1 MSNFGTLEPRFMAFE
16 RCARA
21 RSPTRTMLGM
31 ARTRS
36 WFGSSLPSCTYPRER
51 ACCDDVQREVVYSS
65 VHDPPRPSTLVENV
79 LLEST
84 LDRLFP
90 LDPKSGALWCDE
102 TFWFDSVE
110 GDEDGPE
117 DDRLLAPAPRL
128 SAADQNRRSLKAKLQ
143 GEWVLTAADVGDDGA
158 AHMRLNGRSWV
169 AIRLAAY
176 VLGRNV
182 GHLRQ
187 YFDVHGDRVTVRQT
201 GLPSFTTHLRVDCGD
216 ARYPPER
223 AVLTSGYVAPGTH
236 AWDGATLATTITK
249 PGASGGFDGF
259 SREFRSDSAV
269 TMGRRGSVGLVL
281 LGVLYYFHD
290 AVITVLPKPV
300 DDVLLRCLYPREK
313 VNTNAGSVH
322 LPHITYARPI
332 ALEDGEDLSAAF
344 DPRGYPKLLR
354 NVVARDQDAI
364 VAYLAERNAGRTMR
378 MLDYT
383 EAIESG
389 APRRLASALYAG
401 FEAITDADAV
411 AEVVGVDITELG
423 GRDYRLNQLFT
434 SNFANGT
441 ASAALHCAPI
451 DSVVVQLVGTKTWY
465 FVAPDD
471 LKDIPATPM
480 PTFFAFPHTD
490 DELVARVR
498 HVHVVKQRPGDVLYF
513 GPSWCHAVWTEP
525 GPNVMFNMRYNAPH
539 LVKAGPRY
547 LFWKVMARILK
558 NNIRQKSGINPQDNK
573 KFYGRLYEDLMSY
586 YADCG
591 RSDAAE
597 KRRGIAP

>member
-1 MSNFGTLEPRFMAFE
+1 
-16 RCARA
+16 
-21 RSPTRTMLGM
+21 MLGM

-249 PGASGGFDGF
+249 PDASGGFDGF
-259 SREFRSDSAV
+259 SREFRSDSEFV
-269 TMGRRGSVGLVL
+269 YSNFVL
-281 LGVLYYFHD
+281 D
-290 AVITVLPKPV
+290 ENENRKPV
-300 DDVLLRCLYPREK
+300 VVLTFTR
-313 VNTNAGSVH
+313 VTG
-322 LPHITYARPI
+322 
-332 ALEDGEDLSAAF
+332 GQLSA
-344 DPRGYPKLLR
+344 DR
-354 NVVARDQDAI
+354 
-364 VAYLAERNAGRTMR
+364 
-378 MLDYT
+378 
-383 EAIESG
+383 
-389 APRRLASALYAG
+389 
-401 FEAITDADAV
+401 
-411 AEVVGVDITELG
+411 
-423 GRDYRLNQLFT
+423 
-434 SNFANGT
+434 
-441 ASAALHCAPI
+441 
-451 DSVVVQLVGTKTWY
+451 
-465 FVAPDD
+465 
-471 LKDIPATPM
+471 
-480 PTFFAFPHTD
+480 
-490 DELVARVR
+490 
-498 HVHVVKQRPGDVLYF
+498 
-513 GPSWCHAVWTEP
+513 
-525 GPNVMFNMRYNAPH
+525 
-539 LVKAGPRY
+539 
-547 LFWKVMARILK
+547 
-558 NNIRQKSGINPQDNK
+558 
-573 KFYGRLYEDLMSY
+573 
-586 YADCG
+586 
-591 RSDAAE
+591 
-597 KRRGIAP
+597 